1 MKKVAPLHAA
11 LIKLTFQKFLQSCQL
26 CRNFWNACI
35 PLNVIEFAVWC
46 SQFPVPVSSTN
57 NEPPAELVSFS
68 LDIISPIGNHA
79 PTPLNDCTVKS
90 LTAYFT
96 ANRAGPIDLGNIT
109 GLVGWA
115 RHWPMYAN
123 KFRWNEYFHLLNNNS
138 IDKITRT
145 SFLETPPPKPYPNE
159 QKAICSL

>member
-1 MKKVAPLHAA
+1 MNGLFLDPISRNPLTPFSKGVDILNFKHIWNIQQGSIQIPLHAD
-11 LIKLTFQKFLQSCQL
+11 SCSPACSYNQH
-26 CRNFWNACI
+26 CRNFWIACI

-46 SQFPVPVSSTN
+46 SRFPVPVPSN
-57 NEPPAELVSFS
+57 NSEPPAELVSFS

-79 PTPLNDCTVKS
+79 RTPLNECTVKS

-96 ANRAGPIDLGNIT
+96 ANRAGPIDIGNIT

-123 KFRWNEYFHLLNNNS
+123 KFRWNE
-138 IDKITRT
+138 
-145 SFLETPPPKPYPNE
+145 
-159 QKAICSL
+159 